1 MLGGYNQN
9 LLRSKFTL
17 IFRSVFI
24 VVSLLALQACISS
37 SGGRSSNSNNAIPL
51 VSGGV
56 TSKLS
61 RVSNGASMSRVRQIF
76 GDPEDRD
83 YISGF
88 EVWQYCSTGMFSDD
102 FVAIVF
108 IDGKVAERKKYVRRI
123 DGFCSSFFK
132 SASDLNF
139 YSVQVALQERSQK
152 NIARQTAEAIER
164 RLAAAKQVQE
174 KAEQAQEKA
183 KSPDIAES
191 FNQTAL
197 SVNFARGPQHMN
209 DVAVIIGNA
218 NYGKHGS
225 DIPDVKPAYAD
236 AESIRKWLIEAKGL
250 REGNIIF
257 LRDATSA
264 QMTGVFGS
272 QSSHKGKLFNWTKK
286 GISNVYVYYAGHG
299 APAGKEGSAFLVP
312 SDVSS
317 DSIELTGYPL
327 KRLYANLEKLPA
339 KSVTVIL
346 ESCFSGAA
354 QGGYVINKTSGILI
368 SPKIPRAPGKLTVIS
383 AGAADQIA
391 SWEEDNSNSLFT
403 KYFLTGLGGFADI
416 APHGDNNDEVSYAE
430 LEKYLEATTTY
441 FARRYYGRDQLAQF
455 VVRQ

>member
-339 KSVTVIL
+339 KSVTVL
-346 ESCFSGAA
+346 LLRRMVCF
-354 QGGYVINKTSGILI
+354 Y
-368 SPKIPRAPGKLTVIS
+368 PGV
-383 AGAADQIA
+383 
-391 SWEEDNSNSLFT
+391 DNSGVMLLRCCTRGVRHKQNFRNSDISQNT
-403 KYFLTGLGGFADI
+403 QGTGQAYCDICRGCRSNCFMGG
-416 APHGDNNDEVSYAE
+416 
-430 LEKYLEATTTY
+430 
-441 FARRYYGRDQLAQF
+441 RQLQQF
-455 VVRQ
+455 VYEIFFDRPGWCCGYGATRRQQW